1 MYASTA
7 DLEAGQS
14 ENRSD
19 YERNIKSREQ
29 NNDTR
34 NNKFGKN
41 LEKTRR
47 DPRETCCWQ
56 GEAFVNALKAMITR
70 LIFLLHSMVVVWRVT
85 EVEGDLFWLFAIP
98 YLALIIEAMIGDS
111 YLPVLELEFR
121 NCF

>member
-41 LEKTRR
+41 LEKTRG

-98 YLALIIEAMIGDS
+98 YLALIIEAMI
-111 YLPVLELEFR
+111 VLLFR
-121 NCF
+121 RAKEWKW